1 MMLVEAPGEAILAAL
16 ENGVSALPSLH
27 GKFAQPAGI
36 TYTADLTKEPGK
48 RVSDVKFKDG
58 TPLDPSKRYKVV
70 INSFIAGG
78 GDGYTMLNVLNKEAG
93 IAEDVRII
101 THVNKTYMRHALQAY
116 FEKSTKENPIKVDLN
131 EVRIKIIEQ
140 PFTDVS
146 KSDWFYADMLTMYH
160 AGVIN
165 GTSET
170 TFEPEG
176 MVTRAQFITM
186 LYRLDGE
193 KKVEDATSTFTDVR
207 PTAYYCDAVNWGV
220 KAGITNGVTQT
231 EFAPHE
237 NITRE
242 QIATML
248 FRYAAYAK
256 KADLD
261 KKVDLNDKF
270 HDSAAVSGYAR
281 EAVEWAAAVEVV
293 RGDDTGA
300 IRPKDNATRAEAA
313 ALMVRVG
320 ALPAAEK

>member
-1 MMLVEAPGEAILAAL
+1 M
-16 ENGVSALPSLH
+16 
-27 GKFAQPAGI
+27 
-36 TYTADLTKEPGK
+36 
-48 RVSDVKFKDG
+48 
-58 TPLDPSKRYKVV
+58 
-70 INSFIAGG
+70 
-78 GDGYTMLNVLNKEAG
+78 
-93 IAEDVRII
+93 
-101 THVNKTYMRHALQAY
+101 
-116 FEKSTKENPIKVDLN
+116 
-131 EVRIKIIEQ
+131 
-140 PFTDVS
+140 
-146 KSDWFYADMLTMYH
+146 
-160 AGVIN
+160 
-165 GTSET
+165 
-170 TFEPEG
+170 
-176 MVTRAQFITM
+176 
-186 LYRLDGE
+186 
-193 KKVEDATSTFTDVR
+193 R

-261 KKVDLNDKF
+261 KKVDLDEKF
-270 HDSAAVSGYAR
+270 KDSGTVSGYAR
-281 EAVEWAAAVEVV
+281 EAVEWATAVEVV